1 MLSFVIINAY
11 SQSHSVDV
19 VSKIGDVFLESLS
32 LSDAHN
38 EGLGFL
44 IGERKSLDQSPM
56 AEHTLREGLSLGVS
70 SKHTGETE

>member
-1 MLSFVIINAY
+1 MSSFVIINVY

-19 VSKIGDVFLESLS
+19 VSKIGNVLLESLS
-32 LSDAHN
+32 LSDAHD

-44 IGERKSLDQSPM
+44 VSQRKSLDQSPM

>member
-1 MLSFVIINAY
+1 MSLFGIINVY

-19 VSKIGDVFLESLS
+19 VSKIGDDILESLS

-38 EGLGFL
+38 QGPGFL
-44 IGERKSLDQSPM
+44 VGERKSLDQSPM